1 MWHSHWRKPLLV
13 NTFYVHL
20 HITNFKIYVWLCVC
34 VRVYLSLYM
43 ARIYG
48 CGVVNV
54 VAYLVS
60 VCEMHFMNLLW
71 LLMWR
76 HLHIATHSQ
85 PPPPTHTHTHAQGV
99 GATWRLLYAALA
111 SHNQRQRVASPEFGL
126 TGVVIKGAEN
136 DVKGERREGCAQ
148 RELTFTFT
156 AI

>member
-1 MWHSHWRKPLLV
+1 M
-13 NTFYVHL
+13 
-20 HITNFKIYVWLCVC
+20 CVC
-34 VRVYLSLYM
+34 ACVLEPVYGSYLWMRRRECCGIFGFGVRNAFYESFMAFNVETPAYSNTLSTPSPH
-43 ARIYG
+43 A
-48 CGVVNV
+48 
-54 VAYLVS
+54 
-60 VCEMHFMNLLW
+60 
-71 LLMWR
+71 
-76 HLHIATHSQ
+76 
-85 PPPPTHTHTHAQGV
+85 HTHTHAQGV